1 MVRDSPLL
9 ARCLRLA
16 SSIVSLGVADCG
28 IPPAIGEHMNERG
41 SWGRPGTVTA
51 DFPHRF
57 QANHLNPWCI
67 GRQPVD
73 LVVANRR
80 RPK

>member
-1 MVRDSPLL
+1 MTQLGR
-9 ARCLRLA
+9 RLRHSTCDRRA
-16 SSIVSLGVADCG
+16 YERA
-28 IPPAIGEHMNERG
+28 ERG

-73 LVVANRR
+73 LVVANRH